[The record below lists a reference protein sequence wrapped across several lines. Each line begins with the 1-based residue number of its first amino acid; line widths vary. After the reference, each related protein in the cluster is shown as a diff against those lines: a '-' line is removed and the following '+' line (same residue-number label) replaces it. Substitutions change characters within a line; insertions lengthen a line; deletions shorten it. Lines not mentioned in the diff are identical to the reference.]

1 MTAPTGPT
9 GPTGAT
15 GADGAT
21 GPAGS
26 AGANGADGATGPT
39 GPTGAAGPAGAAGP
53 TGPAGAAGSTG
64 ATGPAGPAGATGATG
79 PTGAAGPAG
88 AAGPTGATGATG
100 PTGATGTTGVTGPTG
115 ATGPNVTATSAY
127 AANTNGTVLTVI
139 LTGTLVPLPDSQ
151 LLSPDITVNAG
162 NTVFTV
168 QTAGRYLLSYDI
180 NTTAALASGTRL
192 LINGVA
198 NTASTVAPLVSLSHF
213 SNELLL
219 NLSAGDTVS
228 LEMFGI
234 ASVTTLLPGSAGA
247 SLTLIRLS

>member
-1 MTAPTGPT
+1 MLA
-9 GPTGAT
+9 
-15 GADGAT
+15 
-21 GPAGS
+21 
-26 AGANGADGATGPT
+26 
-39 GPTGAAGPAGAAGP
+39 
-53 TGPAGAAGSTG
+53 
-64 ATGPAGPAGATGATG
+64 
-79 PTGAAGPAG
+79 
-88 AAGPTGATGATG
+88 
-100 PTGATGTTGVTGPTG
+100 
-115 ATGPNVTATSAY
+115 
-127 AANTNGTVLTVI
+127 VI